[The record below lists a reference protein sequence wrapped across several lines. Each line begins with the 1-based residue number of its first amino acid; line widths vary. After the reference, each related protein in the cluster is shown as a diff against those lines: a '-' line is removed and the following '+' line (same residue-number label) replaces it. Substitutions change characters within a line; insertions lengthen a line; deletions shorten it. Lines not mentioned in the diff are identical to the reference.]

1 MPLSSTHRHERS
13 VADDYHSCGYYFE
26 RHCQQCYF
34 LMRDGM
40 LAVQKLPQIEL
51 THHAHFVAE
60 TAVTDDVEEQIAEEA
75 VDEIAEVELAATA
88 ALNVDS
94 IAMVR

>member
-1 MPLSSTHRHERS
+1 MAKNLFH
-13 VADDYHSCGYYFE
+13 
-26 RHCQQCYF
+26 Q
-34 LMRDGM
+34 
-40 LAVQKLPQIEL
+40 
-51 THHAHFVAE
+51 FVAE